1 MVIAKTDWRKQ
12 AILSGWSATLP
23 LTFLIPQHCPEEKVM
38 EGCAVIRPGHGSMRR
53 SARWVSEAN

>member
-38 EGCAVIRPGHGSMRR
+38 EGCAVIQALSVILIR
-53 SARWVSEAN
+53 